1 MAKTFKNRQLGY
13 ARKSAKVTDAIIGLQ
28 KVTPTNIIMT
38 PKIDED
44 ALYERDFNEL
54 QGENERV
61 VATWSPAFG
70 EAEGEEKK
78 AKAPYISARAD
89 SLKHRL
95 MEKFEVDRLEAERL
109 DKAEAKLKAAEKV
122 ERRARKGVA
131 KSTGARKRMMGGG
144 GSHHSHDWNVC
155 AVSCSA
161 I

>member
-1 MAKTFKNRQLGY
+1 MAKTFKDRLFGY
-13 ARKSAKVTDAIIGLQ
+13 ARKSAKATDTIIGLQ
-28 KVTPTNIIMT
+28 RVIPTNMIMT

-44 ALYERDFNEL
+44 ALYKRAFNEL
-54 QGENERV
+54 Q
-61 VATWSPAFG
+61 G

-78 AKAPYISARAD
+78 AKAPYISARAA
-89 SLKHRL
+89 SLKQRL

-131 KSTGARKRMMGGG
+131 KSTGARKRMMGGV

>member
-13 ARKSAKVTDAIIGLQ
+13 AQKSAKVTDAIIGLQ

-44 ALYERDFNEL
+44 ALYKRAFNEL
-54 QGENERV
+54 Q
-61 VATWSPAFG
+61 G

-78 AKAPYISARAD
+78 AKAPYISARAA
-89 SLKHRL
+89 SLKQRL